1 MTVNKTQQHIRSDFE
16 PQLALDDLVDS
27 VLSAKYHTMSAVD
40 SFSLSSKPSQHHL
53 DDYLSQSIIMRRKDK
68 LNVKSSND
76 LSTKDRFSTNAN
88 DKIAQK
94 YNTNPEDLTKESWR
108 YNRKWLSAVFM
119 IWFFLAFALL
129 LNAIYY

>member
-16 PQLALDDLVDS
+16 PQLALGDPVDG
-27 VLSAKYHTMSAVD
+27 VLSANYHTMSAVD
-40 SFSLSSKPSQHHL
+40 SFPLSSRPSQYNL
-53 DDYLSQSIIMRRKDK
+53 DDYLSPVIMKRRDK
-68 LNVKSSND
+68 LNLKSGNH
-76 LSTKDRFSTNAN
+76 LSTKDRFSTNGN

-94 YNTNPEDLTKESWR
+94 YNTNPDELNEESWR